1 MENTPFLLLTTT
13 VLCWYCVGVS
23 WVLQY
28 VVYPT
33 YTYIAVENFSAY
45 HKGLEQKLSLTAVI
59 PMFLTNILMILLIF
73 KHPDSSPM
81 GLIYLTALCAFM
93 ILYSTF
99 RQIMPK
105 NRALQEQGL
114 SNERVEYLIQKN
126 LPRSLVWTVAGC
138 TLIYMV
144 FKTMI

>member
-33 YTYIAVENFSAY
+33 YTYIAVENFSGY
-45 HKGLEQKLSLTAVI
+45 HKDLEQKISLTAVI

-93 ILYSTF
+93 ILYSTL

-105 NRALQEQGL
+105 NRALREKGL

-138 TLIYMV
+138 ALIYMV